1 MPKKDFNMTQELNMD
16 DLVKTIPVICSW
28 CNKIYHI
35 KQWQVDKGTQT
46 GASHGM
52 CPECE
57 LKQLEELKQLNAAK
71 NAPDDEEPKNASDT
85 PPPPPQQ
92 NLKALKRTKELNID
106 QMSKTIPI
114 VCSWCDKIYH
124 LKEWQ
129 VEKGRRTGVSHG
141 MCPECELKQ
150 KEELRKLQNS
160 K

>member
-1 MPKKDFNMTQELNMD
+1 MPTNKFNMTQELNVD

-28 CNKIYHI
+28 CNKIYHM
-35 KQWQVDKGTQT
+35 KQWQVEKGKQT

-57 LKQLEELKQLNAAK
+57 LKQLEELKRLNDEKNSDGSSIDEFPSSAK
-71 NAPDDEEPKNASDT
+71 SKV
-85 PPPPPQQ
+85 
-92 NLKALKRTKELNID
+92 LKKTKEFNID

-114 VCSWCDKIYH
+114 VCSWCNKIYH

-141 MCPECELKQ
+141 MCPECEQKQ